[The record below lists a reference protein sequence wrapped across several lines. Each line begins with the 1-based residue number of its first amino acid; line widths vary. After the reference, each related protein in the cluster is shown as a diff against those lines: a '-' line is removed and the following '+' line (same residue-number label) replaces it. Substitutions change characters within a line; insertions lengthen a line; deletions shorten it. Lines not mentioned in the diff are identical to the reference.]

1 MCLATI
7 YGKKQEDETILLK
20 NASRIDVDGTT
31 IRIRDILGMELTVV
45 VAITMVELSIS
56 VVKIYCAVN

>member
-31 IRIRDILGMELTVV
+31 I
-45 VAITMVELSIS
+45 LSMPG
-56 VVKIYCAVN
+56 

>member
-20 NASRIDVDGTT
+20 NASRIDTIGSNTLLGFLIISIYPFIGSVDPT
-31 IRIRDILGMELTVV
+31 
-45 VAITMVELSIS
+45 
-56 VVKIYCAVN
+56 YCPYPIK